1 MIFIG
6 RCVTLVFMNDLIQ
19 QELISLLPARRKRTT
34 DWISFNAVCCQHNG
48 ETADTRGRGGV
59 RPNVDGSVSYHCFNC
74 GFKTGFYPG
83 RPLSYKFR
91 RLLGWLGADNN
102 TVQRLGMEALRIKE
116 LVPVTERVPAPEVE
130 ITFRPRP
137 LPQDSASFREWATM
151 LGLTGDDYI
160 VPEQLNRAVDYVY
173 KRKIDTNKYDF
184 YITDDASYNLDRRV
198 IIPFTWK
205 HQIIGYTARALD
217 ETVKPKYH
225 SSYDSN
231 YVFNLDQQQLDAR
244 FVVVV
249 EGPFDA
255 MSVDGVSV
263 LSNSISETQA
273 DIIDSLGREVIVVPD
288 FDVHVDAKTG
298 KKKWPGRELVD
309 AAVEYGWSVSFPE
322 WHETCKDT
330 AEAVAKYGTLFTLVG
345 ILRGKETNALKIE
358 LKSKTIYNKL

>member
-1 MIFIG
+1 
-6 RCVTLVFMNDLIQ
+6 
-19 QELISLLPARRKRTT
+19 
-34 DWISFNAVCCQHNG
+34 
-48 ETADTRGRGGV
+48 
-59 RPNVDGSVSYHCFNC
+59 
-74 GFKTGFYPG
+74 
-83 RPLSYKFR
+83 
-91 RLLGWLGADNN
+91 
-102 TVQRLGMEALRIKE
+102 
-116 LVPVTERVPAPEVE
+116 
-130 ITFRPRP
+130 
-137 LPQDSASFREWATM
+137 
-151 LGLTGDDYI
+151 
-160 VPEQLNRAVDYVY
+160 
-173 KRKIDTNKYDF
+173 
-184 YITDDASYNLDRRV
+184 
-198 IIPFTWK
+198 
-205 HQIIGYTARALD
+205 
-217 ETVKPKYH
+217 
-225 SSYDSN
+225 
-231 YVFNLDQQQLDAR
+231 VFNLDQQQLDAR